1 MHYFVGTAGSINAIA
16 VTAETHTQHVLQEM
30 MTPLQLRSLTWFQR
44 RIAGHF
50 RLKVLISCARILERF
65 IQKVSARFAT
75 FVENLED
82 AQVGGIVAAQ
92 DQSGEL
98 AAAVARALVVT
109 TPGLTWI
116 EAAEL
121 TGTMVTIVPDCR
133 CLRQYSYVEMPD
145 WPVFEKDVDTDGV
158 FVTRSVAGRGSR
170 TPGLL
175 SNSSSTPELTT
186 PAPPRPLSGL
196 REPRPR
202 SRVRN
207 RPGIYGS
214 PRVRQCKVSRRIAPP
229 ARSLLRAAG
238 KAETRGTLG
247 ARAAAR
253 EQLWVFRPQK
263 ARMLARVLC
272 SLRYGS
278 VGKPPVPFILEGQL
292 VRCASATRI
301 QAAWR
306 GHVLRWVLLD
316 TLASC
321 VIVGRA
327 GVCIQ
332 RWWRYQ
338 RGLSARLG
346 LCRRLWA
353 LASVVWSPV
362 MYIELDVF
370 YTLTRGWQW
379 DGGDDNVL
387 FTFLDGDRVAAVE
400 RSSDRASCAVD
411 SKTNPGFGQVERK
424 ASPSKPGAARGGKTS
439 VGRELPMWALRSVVQ
454 QVPLSEVNHEEISNQ
469 VGALLT
475 VGVNA
480 KKVVWP
486 LAPAATA
493 ATEPGED
500 GRVQSS
506 ADVSPGQPGGNCGAS
521 SESSS
526 TGILLASARSE
537 EVCDQ
542 ARARPVSARQP
553 GNLVESSHPLD
564 LGTKARGEV
573 ELLELTF
580 SCVQEAKARALLLAL
595 GTEEPG
601 AWPSR
606 PVAQL
611 MTLEMLRRAA
621 AGEPGHAEPIL
632 RTPAQ
637 GFRRGDAVEVSLFR
651 LSEGHGGGWFPAT
664 VDWKS
669 SYGSLYK
676 ASLSCFGSGM
686 GARKMN
692 GSEGLVFVLEC
703 FENNQKNI
711 YWGV

>member
-1 MHYFVGTAGSINAIA
+1 
-16 VTAETHTQHVLQEM
+16 
-30 MTPLQLRSLTWFQR
+30 MTPVQLRSLTWFQR
-44 RIAGHF
+44 RIAGRF

-65 IQKVSARFAT
+65 IQKVSTRFAA
-75 FVENLED
+75 FVESLED
-82 AQVGGIVAAQ
+82 AQVGGIVVAQ
-92 DQSGEL
+92 CQSGEL

-109 TPGLTWI
+109 TPGLTWV

-121 TGTMVTIVPDCR
+121 TGTMVTIIPDCR
-133 CLRQYSYVEMPD
+133 CLRQYSYVEMPG

-158 FVTRSVAGRGSR
+158 FVTRSRGSR
-170 TPGLL
+170 NPGLN

-186 PAPPRPLSGL
+186 TAPPRPLSGL
-196 REPRPR
+196 RDPRPR

-207 RPGIYGS
+207 RRGIFGS

-229 ARSLLRAAG
+229 IRSLPRAAAT
-238 KAETRGTLG
+238 AETRGTLG
-247 ARAAAR
+247 TRADAH
-253 EQLWVFRPQK
+253 EQLWVFRPQRT
-263 ARMLARVLC
+263 RMLARVLC
-272 SLRYGS
+272 TLRYGS
-278 VGKPPVPFILEGQL
+278 VGKPPVPFILERQL

-316 TLASC
+316 TLTSC

-370 YTLTRGWQW
+370 CALTSGWQW
-379 DGGDDNVL
+379 EGGDENVL
-387 FTFLDGDRVAAVE
+387 FTFQDGDRVAAVK
-400 RSSDRASCAVD
+400 RSSGDRVSCAVD
-411 SKTNPGFGQVERK
+411 SEMSPRFGQGGSK
-424 ASPSKPGAARGGKTS
+424 ASPSNPGAARGGKRS
-439 VGRELPMWALRSVVQ
+439 VGRELPMWAVGSVVQ
-454 QVPLSEVNHEEISNQ
+454 QVPLSEVNHGQVLNQ
-469 VGALLT
+469 MGALLT
-475 VGVNA
+475 VGVKA
-480 KKVVWP
+480 KKVAWP
-486 LAPAATA
+486 LALAATA

-500 GRVQSS
+500 GGVQSGIET
-506 ADVSPGQPGGNCGAS
+506 SPRQPGGTCGAS
-521 SESSS
+521 SESFS
-526 TGILLASARSE
+526 TEIRLASARSE
-537 EVCDQ
+537 EVCDR
-542 ARARPVSARQP
+542 ASARPFRAHQVE
-553 GNLVESSHPLD
+553 NLVESGHPLD

-580 SCVQEAKARALLLAL
+580 SCAQEARARAVLLAL

-601 AWPSR
+601 TWPSR

-621 AGEPGHAEPIL
+621 AGEPGHAAPIL
-632 RTPAQ
+632 RTPAE

-664 VDWKS
+664 VDWRS
-669 SYGSLYK
+669 SYGSMYK
-676 ASLSCFGSGM
+676 ASLSCYGSAM
-686 GARKMN
+686 GP
-692 GSEGLVFVLEC
+692 G
-703 FENNQKNI
+703 
-711 YWGV
+711 